1 MYWEI
6 TRDYLGVCDGILPS
20 DGDEVG
26 TMVGTPIGSERIAFK
41 IYDDDGE
48 HYYSGRCDA
57 EAVKDDDNPEG
68 LYGALQW
75 AEWNAGATDLRVNGV
90 SIYG

>member
-6 TRDYLGVCDGILPS
+6 TRDYLGVPDGILPS

-26 TMVGTPIGSERIAFK
+26 TCMGTPVGTERIAFR

-48 HYYSGRCDA
+48 HYYSGICDR
-57 EAVKDDDNPEG
+57 ESYESDEG
-68 LYGALQW
+68 RGNLYSALGW
-75 AEWNAGATDLRVNGV
+75 AAYNAGATDLRVKGV
-90 SIYG
+90 SLYG